1 MSNLRKK
8 RNKKR
13 VIKRIL
19 RLSVFL
25 LPVILL
31 SVILS
36 VIFRAPEEIKDD
48 GNVVLQDD
56 VKEEPKVV
64 TASILSTG
72 DIIMHQP
79 FIISNQYKNTD
90 GSYDYNSIFKYVK
103 PYYTNADYTV
113 VNFESTVANGNYKG
127 YPRFHAPAAITNALA
142 ENNVDLCLLA
152 NNHIYDNG
160 DAGMNITI
168 DAMETN
174 HLTYMGIR
182 KNSSEKKYLIQ
193 EINGIKVGFF
203 NYVYAGGTE
212 SEKTINAIPVSANS
226 SPLINTFNYNNLQ
239 AMYTDV
245 KNSLSEMK
253 QAGVKYTIAY
263 IHWGNEYQ
271 TKENGTQRQI
281 ASALCELGVDALIGG
296 HPHVVQPVDL
306 LTSSSGNHQMICV
319 YSVGNHLSNQY
330 RTRITSLPTGHTE
343 DGLMVNL
350 VLQKNDDDTVSL
362 TQVDFIPTWVY
373 RTPGAEDTDNPTFY
387 ILPLD
392 NPDKIVKDAS
402 SLNIESAI
410 KESISR
416 TNAIIGDGKSKI
428 VNALPITNK

>member
-1 MSNLRKK
+1 
-8 RNKKR
+8 
-13 VIKRIL
+13 
-19 RLSVFL
+19 
-25 LPVILL
+25 
-31 SVILS
+31 
-36 VIFRAPEEIKDD
+36 
-48 GNVVLQDD
+48 
-56 VKEEPKVV
+56 
-64 TASILSTG
+64 
-72 DIIMHQP
+72 
-79 FIISNQYKNTD
+79 
-90 GSYDYNSIFKYVK
+90 
-103 PYYTNADYTV
+103 
-113 VNFESTVANGNYKG
+113 
-127 YPRFHAPAAITNALA
+127 
-142 ENNVDLCLLA
+142 
-152 NNHIYDNG
+152 
-160 DAGMNITI
+160 MNITI

-212 SEKTINAIPVSANS
+212 SEKTINAIPVSENS